1 MRRAAQDRPLAWH
14 PLVRPEAQQRLDGS
28 TTALAGRFRTGRVF
42 YGSVLLVGGI
52 LYGFSFTYLRPLL
65 HGDAFPALIHVHAAL
80 WFGWFGLFSIQ
91 AYLIG
96 RTKLRWH
103 GRLGIGVAAYT
114 AALVS
119 VSLILAVRTIGRDA
133 HLVTGGI
140 EAVSTIIPL
149 SQILMFLMFFTWAV
163 ARRRHAD
170 EHKRLMI
177 LAALVGSTPAIA
189 RVSIGVLGAPSVPLI
204 FAVSNLLL
212 AGVVLADW
220 AATRQ
225 LHRAYLWGGLF
236 IIAVRT
242 ARIPIAMSPVWTW
255 LVGQLSSPG
264 IR

>member
-1 MRRAAQDRPLAWH
+1 MLQSR
-14 PLVRPEAQQRLDGS
+14 
-28 TTALAGRFRTGRVF
+28 AGRFRTGRVF

-149 SQILMFLMFFTWAV
+149 SQILMFLMFFTW
-163 ARRRHAD
+163 
-170 EHKRLMI
+170 
-177 LAALVGSTPAIA
+177 VGSYLP
-189 RVSIGVLGAPSVPLI
+189 IGRRPDNCIEPTY
-204 FAVSNLLL
+204 
-212 AGVVLADW
+212 GVVSSSLPCAP
-220 AATRQ
+220 
-225 LHRAYLWGGLF
+225 RAYPW
-236 IIAVRT
+236 R
-242 ARIPIAMSPVWTW
+242 
-255 LVGQLSSPG
+255 
-264 IR
+264 